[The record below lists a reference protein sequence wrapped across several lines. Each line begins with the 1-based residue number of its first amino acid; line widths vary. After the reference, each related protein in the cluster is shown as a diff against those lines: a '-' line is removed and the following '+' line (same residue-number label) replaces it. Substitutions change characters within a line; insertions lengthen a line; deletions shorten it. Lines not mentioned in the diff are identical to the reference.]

1 MQVCEAV
8 EQALASAEPFGD
20 DGYILDR
27 MRDGVMVRLEQL
39 APDLPA
45 ARELLD
51 AVGRNAD
58 GDYRRLLCETTL
70 RSAIGHAYKH
80 LMSDAAPGLQLLRLT
95 DCAAVMRAAARY
107 VEGGGTDTP
116 LQDGS
121 LVALG
126 PKAQHGWIWRD
137 EHPDDTYGR
146 AFRKLVMDRYGLLP
160 STPDAAGIAL
170 LQSGVRLLEE
180 LVPSL
185 APSALHHA
193 HVVAC
198 LPDSTL
204 FIGSG
209 SRSDLPGMFL
219 LQQSLGTP
227 WWIAESLL
235 HESIHSKLYDVT
247 AADTLVRSD
256 GGTRSAPIVIPWRPS
271 RLSGANRF
279 RAQHVLTTF
288 HVYVHLALLSTVA
301 EARAAEL
308 EATYGPLAG
317 MTDSRRARARAGYLG
332 HQLRAQPLCWDDLGA
347 TRQELADWLQSL
359 LDMLDPAPAPDGSTL
374 HLYLDLYRRE
384 TDQLEQNLA
393 EPTDPLGARSAELS
407 TLARQD
413 VASTR
418 AILGDLNADEHL
430 AQLDDAVAGRTDAE
444 LARRYP
450 QIRRIIETS
459 LIGASLDG
467 YRMSSSGAHD
477 TAVGEMVG
485 SASDA
490 LCALTAGIPAP
501 VAHA

>member
-1 MQVCEAV
+1 VFFIRHSRLNSPWAV
-8 EQALASAEPFGD
+8 
-20 DGYILDR
+20 
-27 MRDGVMVRLEQL
+27 
-39 APDLPA
+39 
-45 ARELLD
+45 
-51 AVGRNAD
+51 
-58 GDYRRLLCETTL
+58 
-70 RSAIGHAYKH
+70 
-80 LMSDAAPGLQLLRLT
+80 
-95 DCAAVMRAAARY
+95 
-107 VEGGGTDTP
+107 
-116 LQDGS
+116 
-121 LVALG
+121 
-126 PKAQHGWIWRD
+126 
-137 EHPDDTYGR
+137 
-146 AFRKLVMDRYGLLP
+146 
-160 STPDAAGIAL
+160 
-170 LQSGVRLLEE
+170 
-180 LVPSL
+180 
-185 APSALHHA
+185 
-193 HVVAC
+193 
-198 LPDSTL
+198 
-204 FIGSG
+204 
-209 SRSDLPGMFL
+209 
-219 LQQSLGTP
+219 
-227 WWIAESLL
+227 AESLL
-235 HESIHSKLYDVT
+235 HESIHSKLYDMVVGH
-247 AADTLVRSD
+247 ALVRS
-256 GGTRSAPIVIPWRPS
+256 GSGTESAPIVIPWRPS
-271 RLSGANRF
+271 RLSGDNRF
-279 RAQHVLTTF
+279 GARRVLAAF

-332 HQLRAQPLCWDDLGA
+332 HQLRAQPLCWDEIFTVG
-347 TRQELADWLQSL
+347 QGLADWLQSL

-501 VAHA
+501 VAHAQRRAVAHGVARPCRDQVGR

>member
-1 MQVCEAV
+1 
-8 EQALASAEPFGD
+8 
-20 DGYILDR
+20 
-27 MRDGVMVRLEQL
+27 
-39 APDLPA
+39 
-45 ARELLD
+45 
-51 AVGRNAD
+51 
-58 GDYRRLLCETTL
+58 
-70 RSAIGHAYKH
+70 
-80 LMSDAAPGLQLLRLT
+80 
-95 DCAAVMRAAARY
+95 
-107 VEGGGTDTP
+107 
-116 LQDGS
+116 
-121 LVALG
+121 
-126 PKAQHGWIWRD
+126 
-137 EHPDDTYGR
+137 
-146 AFRKLVMDRYGLLP
+146 LLP

-235 HESIHSKLYDVT
+235 HESIHSKLYDVVLGHP
-247 AADTLVRSD
+247 LVRS
-256 GGTRSAPIVIPWRPS
+256 GSGTESAPVVIPWRPS
-271 RLSGANRF
+271 RLSGDNRF
-279 RAQHVLTTF
+279 GARRVLAAF

-317 MTDSRRARARAGYLG
+317 MTDSRRARARARYLG
-332 HQLRAQPLCWDDLGA
+332 HELRAQPLCWDDLGA

-384 TDQLEQNLA
+384 TDQLEQKLA